1 MPGHS
6 NRELRLAGTGN
17 APFRKQ
23 GDHRLEGGDFSGRN
37 RESLS
42 LRTSPIFNPLR
53 SLSPTINGC
62 NSTPHSRVGKAEN
75 AQGAGNGRQQIT
87 AIAAH
92 WLTGSIRQLRTAAVS
107 YPSRLRGGWRAL
119 ARRVGLPDYGQSGRY
134 RTTYPHPAALR
145 APTLPGL
152 RAIGMPHIPR
162 WRRAIPLPGGERS
175 PSRGAGGRRVRG
187 LAHRRKILLWYFFCG
202 GYLQSMTW
210 SPLTRLAPQARAGLS
225 PPGRG
230 IGAPDRAMC
239 ESDSQR
245 RGGMAHCLRQG
256 LNGP

>member
-1 MPGHS
+1 MVVILLRIHGLARLKRARRRKWPAADYS
-6 NRELRLAGTGN
+6 NRSALA
-17 APFRKQ
+17 
-23 GDHRLEGGDFSGRN
+23 HRLD
-37 RESLS
+37 
-42 LRTSPIFNPLR
+42 PL
-53 SLSPTINGC
+53 
-62 NSTPHSRVGKAEN
+62 A
-75 AQGAGNGRQQIT
+75 
-87 AIAAH
+87 
-92 WLTGSIRQLRTAAVS
+92 RTAAVS

-119 ARRVGLPDYGQSGRY
+119 ARRVGLPDYGRSGRY
-134 RTTYPHPAALR
+134 RTRYPPGRASRATLPVFGIECTHPAMAAR
-145 APTLPGL
+145 YTS
-152 RAIGMPHIPR
+152 
-162 WRRAIPLPGGERS
+162 PGGERS
-175 PSRGAGGRRVRG
+175 PSRGAGTAGEGARTDG
-187 LAHRRKILLWYFFCG
+187 KSSWYFFCG